1 MIEIRILTDLIL
13 GVIAVFM
20 ATDQQEKTTMETV
33 PEENTVEQL
42 VLQAQHGDAFAVEEI
57 LQRFHPVVRMK
68 ARAYFMAGADNED
81 LIQEG
86 MIGLYK
92 AIRDY
97 QMERQ
102 IPFRAFAEICI
113 TRQLITAIKT
123 AMRLKHQPLNYYLS
137 LNRPIYEEDTDRTL
151 MDTLPGPAVSNPE
164 YVFLVREQ
172 LKELREELSESLSA
186 FELRVL
192 SLYVDHNTYKEIA
205 DEMGTTTKA
214 VDNALC
220 RVKRKLITYYST
232 KNLERLSS

>member
-1 MIEIRILTDLIL
+1 VSE
-13 GVIAVFM
+13 VIAVLT
-20 ATDQQEKTTMETV
+20 AIEKEQKLLSV
-33 PEENTVEQL
+33 PQTAEEDTVEYT
-42 VLQAQHGDAFAVEEI
+42 VLRAQTGDSDAVEEI
-57 LQRFHPVVRMK
+57 LQKFYPMVRLK
-68 ARAYFMAGADNED
+68 ARSYFMAGADNED

-97 QMERQ
+97 QLERQ

-137 LNRPIYEEDTDRTL
+137 LNRPMYEEDADRTL
-151 MDTLPGPAVSNPE
+151 MDTLPGPMASDPE

-172 LKELREELSESLSA
+172 VKELRKELSDSLSE
-186 FELRVL
+186 FEFQVL
-192 SLYVDHNTYKEIA
+192 TLYVNQNTYKEIA

-220 RVKRKLITYYST
+220 RVKRKLMAFYST
-232 KNLERLSS
+232 KNLNKLSS

>member
-1 MIEIRILTDLIL
+1 MI
-13 GVIAVFM
+13 M
-20 ATDQQEKTTMETV
+20 ASAEERFAATSVQAEYADDTFEEK
-33 PEENTVEQL
+33 
-42 VLQAQHGDAFAVEEI
+42 VLRAQRGDEYAVEEI
-57 LQRFHPVVRMK
+57 LQGFHGIVRMK
-68 ARAYFMAGADNED
+68 ARSYFIAGADSED

-92 AIRDY
+92 AIRDF
-97 QMERQ
+97 QPERQ

-137 LNRPIYEEDTDRTL
+137 LNRPMYEEDTDRTL
-151 MDTLPGPAVSNPE
+151 MDTLPGPAICDPE

-172 LKELREELSESLSA
+172 LKELREELAGSLSP
-186 FELRVL
+186 FELKVL
-192 SLYVDHNTYKEIA
+192 TLYVDHNTYKEIA

-220 RVKRKLITYYST
+220 RVKRKLLTFYSNKKLT
-232 KNLERLSS
+232 KLTS

>member
-1 MIEIRILTDLIL
+1 VSAVLTTIVEEQNVETIHKAPEDDTIE
-13 GVIAVFM
+13 
-20 ATDQQEKTTMETV
+20 Q
-33 PEENTVEQL
+33 N
-42 VLQAQHGDAFAVEEI
+42 VLRAQRGDSHAVEDI
-57 LQRFHPVVRMK
+57 LQRFYPIVRMK
-68 ARAYFMAGADNED
+68 ARSYFMAGADNED

-97 QMERQ
+97 QSERQ

-137 LNRPIYEEDTDRTL
+137 LNRPMYEEDTDRTL
-151 MDTLPGPAVSNPE
+151 MDTLPGPAICDPE

-172 LKELREELSESLSA
+172 LKELRQELSDSLSE
-186 FELRVL
+186 FEFQVL
-192 SLYVDHNTYKEIA
+192 TLYVNQNTYKEIA

-220 RVKRKLITYYST
+220 RVKRKLMTFYST
-232 KNLERLSS
+232 KNVKKLSS

>member
-1 MIEIRILTDLIL
+1 MNAA
-13 GVIAVFM
+13 AV
-20 ATDQQEKTTMETV
+20 A
-33 PEENTVEQL
+33 EENNNVVVSIHKAPEDDTVEQN
-42 VLQAQHGDAFAVEEI
+42 VLRAQQGDNQAVEEI
-57 LQRFHPVVRMK
+57 LQRFHPMVRMK
-68 ARAYFMAGADNED
+68 ARSYFMAGADNED

-97 QMERQ
+97 QPERQ

-137 LNRPIYEEDTDRTL
+137 LNRPMYEEDADRTL
-151 MDTLPGPAVSNPE
+151 MDTLPGPAFSDPE

-172 LKELREELSESLSA
+172 VKELRQELSDSLSE
-186 FELRVL
+186 FEFQVL
-192 SLYVDHNTYKEIA
+192 NLYVNQNTYKEIA

-220 RVKRKLITYYST
+220 RVKRKLMTFYTT
-232 KNLERLSS
+232 KNLKKLSS

>member
-1 MIEIRILTDLIL
+1 MQKAPEDDTIEQNVLRAQRGDTD
-13 GVIAVFM
+13 
-20 ATDQQEKTTMETV
+20 
-33 PEENTVEQL
+33 
-42 VLQAQHGDAFAVEEI
+42 AVEDI
-57 LQRFHPVVRMK
+57 LQRFYPIVRMK
-68 ARAYFMAGADNED
+68 ARSYFMAGADNED

-97 QMERQ
+97 QSERQ

-137 LNRPIYEEDTDRTL
+137 LNRPMYEEDTDRTL
-151 MDTLPGPAVSNPE
+151 MDTLPGPAICDPE

-172 LKELREELSESLSA
+172 LKELRQELSDSLSE
-186 FELRVL
+186 FEFQVL
-192 SLYVDHNTYKEIA
+192 TLYVNQNTYKEIA

-220 RVKRKLITYYST
+220 RVKRKLMTFYST
-232 KNLERLSS
+232 KNVRKLSS

>member
-1 MIEIRILTDLIL
+1 MAATSIE
-13 GVIAVFM
+13 
-20 ATDQQEKTTMETV
+20 QPNTTVMFV
-33 PEENTVEQL
+33 PEEGTAEEL
-42 VLQAQHGDAFAVEEI
+42 VLRAQEGDAWAIDDI
-57 LQRFHPVVRMK
+57 LQRFQPIVRLK
-68 ARAYFMAGADNED
+68 ARSYFMAGADNED

-97 QMERQ
+97 QPERN

-137 LNRPIYEEDTDRTL
+137 LNRPMYEEDTDRTL
-151 MDTLPGPAVSNPE
+151 MDTLPGPAVSDPE
-164 YVFLVREQ
+164 YVFLIREQ
-172 LKELREELSESLSA
+172 LKELRDELTASLSA

-192 SLYVDHNTYKEIA
+192 LLYVDHNTYKEIA
-205 DEMGTTTKA
+205 DEMNTTTKA

-220 RVKRKLITYYST
+220 RVKRKLMSHYGT
-232 KNLERLSS
+232 KDLEKLSS

>member
-1 MIEIRILTDLIL
+1 MAQMMMEYPNVTAIR
-13 GVIAVFM
+13 
-20 ATDQQEKTTMETV
+20 
-33 PEENTVEQL
+33 EEFEDNTVEQR
-42 VLQAQHGDAFAVEEI
+42 VLRAQNGDEYAVEEI
-57 LQRFHPVVRMK
+57 LQQFQPLVRMK
-68 ARAYFMAGADNED
+68 ARAYFMAGADNDD
-81 LIQEG
+81 LVQEG

-97 QMERQ
+97 QLERQ

-137 LNRPIYEEDTDRTL
+137 LNRPMYEEDTDRTL
-151 MDTLPGPAVSNPE
+151 MDTLPGPPICDPE

-172 LKELREELSESLSA
+172 VEELREELTDSLSA

-192 SLYVDHNTYKEIA
+192 SMYVDHNTYKEIA
-205 DEMGTTTKA
+205 EEMGTTTKA

-220 RVKRKLITYYST
+220 RVKRKLMTFYST
-232 KNLERLSS
+232 KKLEKLSS